1 MEEKKIGYKD
11 VFRQKEYLKMIFA
24 ALINRFGDS
33 IDAIAFTWIVYELT
47 GNAAWS
53 AIIFGANRVPSV
65 IITPLAGAWVEGR
78 KKKTIMIVT
87 DLIRAL
93 CVAFTATGYL
103 LGFLQPW
110 MLLVVTI
117 AISTA
122 EALRTP
128 VSSNPEYLRG
138 WFQPLK
144 LKSMCW

>member
-65 IITPLAGAWVEGR
+65 IITPLAGA
-78 KKKTIMIVT
+78 
-87 DLIRAL
+87 
-93 CVAFTATGYL
+93 
-103 LGFLQPW
+103 
-110 MLLVVTI
+110 
-117 AISTA
+117 
-122 EALRTP
+122 
-128 VSSNPEYLRG
+128 
-138 WFQPLK
+138 
-144 LKSMCW
+144 